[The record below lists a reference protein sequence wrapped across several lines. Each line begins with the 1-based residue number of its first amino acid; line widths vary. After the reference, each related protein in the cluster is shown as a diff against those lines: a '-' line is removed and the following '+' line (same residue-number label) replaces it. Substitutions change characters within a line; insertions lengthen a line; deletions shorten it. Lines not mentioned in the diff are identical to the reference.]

1 MLNVIACKNIK
12 TEGSF
17 YSILQ
22 ALFMS
27 IDKKYALDWIENNKK
42 LFIEISDKVWEFAEL
57 GLIEFKSSALLADE
71 LEKHG
76 FNVERGIAG
85 MPTAFVVTWGEGK
98 PVIGIMGEY
107 DALPGLSQKK
117 VPRKEPLEPGKPGH
131 GCGHNI
137 HGTSGMAATIAARKA
152 MEKHK
157 IKGTIKFFGCP
168 AEENFSG
175 KVFMVREGNFNDV
188 DAVISHHPD
197 TMNCASL
204 ESSLA
209 VNSAKFHFYG
219 KASHAGDSPEHG
231 RSALDAVELMNMGV
245 NYLREHVIQDARI
258 HYVVEKGGDQPN
270 IVPPY
275 ARSWYYVRAPERDQ
289 VEFIYDWILDIARG
303 AAMMTKTEV
312 KIELTEGC
320 YNLIPNRTI
329 TELIVKNMREIGLP
343 KYGDEDWKF
352 AEEIAKTI
360 TPEMKIAQLKK
371 SKRPGWQRLVD
382 KLMDD
387 EVPDPWGEDEV
398 SHGSTDVADVSWQAP
413 TVEFGTAT
421 GVLGTPGHSWQDVAQ
436 SGVGLGHKS
445 LIFAAKVM
453 AATAIDLLTQENVL
467 HKAREEH
474 RQRIGNK
481 QYRSPIPP
489 DRKPPLDV
497 WKK

>member
-1 MLNVIACKNIK
+1 
-12 TEGSF
+12 
-17 YSILQ
+17 
-22 ALFMS
+22 MS
-27 IDKKYALDWIENNKK
+27 IGKKYAFDWIENNKK
-42 LFIEISDKVWEFAEL
+42 LLIEISDKVWEFAEL

-76 FNVERGIAG
+76 FRVERGIAG
-85 MPTAFVVTWGEGK
+85 MPTAFVATWGEGK

-117 VPRKEPLEPGKPGH
+117 VPWKEPLEPGKPGH

-137 HGTSGMAATIAARKA
+137 HGASGMATAIAVKKA

-157 IKGTIKFFGCP
+157 IEGTIKFFGCP

-175 KVFMVREGNFNDV
+175 KVFMVRDGCFGDV
-188 DAVISHHPD
+188 DAVISHHPN
-197 TMNCASL
+197 TMNCVTL
-204 ESSLA
+204 ESCLA
-209 VNSAKFHFYG
+209 VNSVKFHFYG

-231 RSALDAVELMNMGV
+231 RSALDAVELMNTGV

-303 AAMMTKTEV
+303 AAIMTKTEV
-312 KIELTEGC
+312 KVEFLEGV
-320 YNLIPNRTI
+320 YDYIPNRTI
-329 TELIVKNMREIGLP
+329 AELIVKNMREIGLP
-343 KYGDEDWKF
+343 KYSDEDWKF

-360 TPEMKIAQLKK
+360 APEMKIAQLKK
-371 SKRPGWQRLVD
+371 SKRPGWESLVD
-382 KLMDD
+382 KLIDD
-387 EVPDPWGEDEV
+387 EVPDPWGEGEV

-413 TVEFGTAT
+413 TVEFGTAS
-421 GVLGTPGHSWQDVAQ
+421 GVLGTPGHSWQDVAE

-453 AATAIDLLTQENVL
+453 AATAIDLLTKDDILN
-467 HKAREEH
+467 KAREEH
-474 RQRIGNK
+474 RQRIGDK
-481 QYRSPIPP
+481 KYRSPIPP
-489 DRKPPLDV
+489 DQKPPLDV
-497 WKK
+497 WEK

>member
-1 MLNVIACKNIK
+1 
-12 TEGSF
+12 
-17 YSILQ
+17 
-22 ALFMS
+22 MS
-27 IDKKYALDWIENNKK
+27 IDKKYALDWIENNEK
-42 LFIEISDKVWEFAEL
+42 LLIAISDKVWEFAEL

-76 FNVERGIAG
+76 FRVERGIAG
-85 MPTAFVVTWGEGK
+85 MPTAFVASWGEGK

-117 VPRKEPLEPGKPGH
+117 VPRKEPVESGKPGH

-137 HGTSGMAATIAARKA
+137 HGTSGMAAAIATRKA

-157 IKGTIKFFGCP
+157 VKGTIRFFGCP
-168 AEENFSG
+168 AEENFDG
-175 KVFMVREGNFNDV
+175 KVFMVRDGCFNDV

-204 ESSLA
+204 ESCLA
-209 VNSAKFHFYG
+209 VNSVKFHFYG
-219 KASHAGDSPEHG
+219 KASHAGGSPEHG
-231 RSALDAVELMNMGV
+231 RSALDAVELMNIGV
-245 NYLREHVIQDARI
+245 NYLREHIIQDARI
-258 HYVVEKGGDQPN
+258 HYVIEKGGDQPN

-289 VEFIYDWILDIARG
+289 VESIYDWILDIAKG

-312 KIELTEGC
+312 KVELTEGS

-329 TELIVKNMREIGLP
+329 AELIVKNMREVGLP
-343 KYGDEDWKF
+343 KYSDEDLKF
-352 AEEIAKTI
+352 AEEIVKTI
-360 TPEMKIAQLKK
+360 PHEMKIAQLKK
-371 SKRPGWQRLVD
+371 SKRPGWERLVD
-382 KLMDD
+382 KLIDD
-387 EVPDPWGEDEV
+387 EVPDPWAEGET

-436 SGVGLGHKS
+436 NGVGLGHKS

-453 AATAIDLLTQENVL
+453 AATAIDLLTKEDVL
-467 HKAREEH
+467 HKARKEH

-481 QYRSPIPP
+481 KYRSPIPP
-489 DRKPPLDV
+489 DRKPPLNV

>member
-1 MLNVIACKNIK
+1 MSLNK
-12 TEGSF
+12 E
-17 YSILQ
+17 
-22 ALFMS
+22 
-27 IDKKYALDWIENNKK
+27 YAFDWIEKNKK
-42 LFIEISDKVWEFAEL
+42 LLIEISDKVWEFAEL

-71 LEKHG
+71 LDKHG
-76 FNVERGIAG
+76 FRVERGIAG
-85 MPTAFVVTWGEGK
+85 MPTAFVATWGEGK

-117 VPRKEPLEPGKPGH
+117 VPWKEPLEPGKPGH

-137 HGTSGMAATIAARKA
+137 HGTSGMATAIAVKKA

-157 IKGTIKFFGCP
+157 IEGAIKFFGCP

-175 KVFMVREGNFNDV
+175 KVFMVRDGYFGDV
-188 DAVISHHPD
+188 DAVISHHPN
-197 TMNCASL
+197 TMNGVTL
-204 ESSLA
+204 ESCLA
-209 VNSAKFHFYG
+209 VNSVKFHFYG

-231 RSALDAVELMNMGV
+231 RSALDAVELMNTGV

-303 AAMMTKTEV
+303 AAIMTKTEV
-312 KIELTEGC
+312 KVEFLEGV
-320 YNLIPNRTI
+320 YNYIPNRTI
-329 TELIVKNMREIGLP
+329 AELIVKNMREIGPP
-343 KYGDEDWKF
+343 KYSDEDLKF

-360 TPEMKIAQLKK
+360 APEMKLAQLKK
-371 SKRPGWQRLVD
+371 SKRSGWKRLVD
-382 KLMDD
+382 KLIDD
-387 EVPDPWGEDEV
+387 EVPDPWGEGEV

-413 TVEFGTAT
+413 TVEFGTAS
-421 GVLGTPGHSWQDVAQ
+421 GVLGTSGHSWQDVAE

-453 AATAIDLLTQENVL
+453 AATAIDLLTKEDVL
-467 HKAREEH
+467 NKAREEH
-474 RQRIGNK
+474 RRRIGNK
-481 QYRSPIPP
+481 KYRPPIPP
-489 DRKPPLDV
+489 DQKPPLDV
-497 WKK
+497 WEK